1 MPTSLL
7 HFISIL
13 LSLSLLTSPIH
24 AAESEDSPNE
34 FVNPPAPGYQ
44 FDYTKNPTYAI
55 GAPVPLQWRTTYT
68 NLTLVLWQFG
78 NSTNQ
83 TLLENVPAVTRWD
96 WRADL
101 TGLFS
106 LESSNIFS
114 FTVYD
119 TGRDAD
125 DTIVKNQFASHY
137 FNLTDS
143 GSDSSST
150 ATTSATSS
158 ATAPG
163 NSSASSSFEGL
174 SEGTKIGIGVGVGV
188 GAAIF
193 LAAIGILFF
202 RRRNQ
207 SSRQQHT
214 GTLDLT
220 QLQSQQPFLQ
230 QQQQQQ
236 YAPYTAG
243 VGGVP
248 ESAASSMA
256 KSPQELPVGNQ
267 VLELGATPGGEERQE
282 LPADMEQPRHFRW
295 GGKR

>member
-1 MPTSLL
+1 MLS
-7 HFISIL
+7 FIGRLIRTLPSVRGTHWL
-13 LSLSLLTSPIH
+13 EVACLTYKS
-24 AAESEDSPNE
+24 DS
-34 FVNPPAPGYQ
+34 ALRL
-44 FDYTKNPTYAI
+44 AI
-55 GAPVPLQWRTTYT
+55 V
-68 NLTLVLWQFG
+68 
-78 NSTNQ
+78 
-83 TLLENVPAVTRWD
+83 
-96 WRADL
+96 
-101 TGLFS
+101 
-106 LESSNIFS
+106 FS
-114 FTVYD
+114 FTIYD

-163 NSSASSSFEGL
+163 NSSASSSSEGL
-174 SEGTKIGIGVGVGV
+174 SQGTKIGIGVGVGV

-193 LAAIGILFF
+193 LAAIIIFFF
-202 RRRNQ
+202 RRRTH

-230 QQQQQQ
+230 QQQQ
-236 YAPYTAG
+236 YAPYTVG

-248 ESAASSMA
+248 DSAASSTA
-256 KSPQELPVGNQ
+256 KSPQELAVGNQ